1 MRRYNA
7 KIITN
12 NATITRTITAS
23 NLENAKEILSSSGE
37 IIAISEESK
46 VGLGVK
52 FRRIDS
58 GVLAIYIR
66 QIGTLMEAGVSVLE
80 AFSSVAQGCHNPILR
95 KILDDI
101 SSDLHSGLSLEQALS
116 GFKSELGAVS
126 VAMFALGQN
135 SGRLPE
141 ALFML
146 SDMLNEMAENKAKF
160 KRALRY
166 PMIVL
171 LSLIIAFNLLIVM
184 VVPSFAGVF
193 AAIGGELPLAT
204 RILLGL
210 ESFIASYGFLA
221 LFGIILIGF
230 LIWYFYRFNSKFR
243 IKFDNFLLKIPLL
256 KGLILYGSLTKFSLI
271 LSRLISAGMSID
283 KAINIANGVVENNY
297 ISSKIAFVAM
307 DIHSGQTLS
316 KAFEGAHLYEK
327 IAIEII
333 KAGQTSGVIDEM
345 FAHVSKFYKQKYD
358 TLIDGLNGSLEP
370 VLLIA
375 IAGAVLLLGLGIFM
389 PLWELSS
396 GSGLY

>member
-23 NLENAKEILSSSGE
+23 NLENAKEILASSGE

-66 QIGTLMEAGVSVLE
+66 QIGTLIEAGVSVLE

-146 SDMLNEMAENKAKF
+146 SDMLSEMAENKAK
-160 KRALRY
+160 
-166 PMIVL
+166 
-171 LSLIIAFNLLIVM
+171 
-184 VVPSFAGVF
+184 
-193 AAIGGELPLAT
+193 
-204 RILLGL
+204 
-210 ESFIASYGFLA
+210 
-221 LFGIILIGF
+221 
-230 LIWYFYRFNSKFR
+230 
-243 IKFDNFLLKIPLL
+243 
-256 KGLILYGSLTKFSLI
+256 
-271 LSRLISAGMSID
+271 
-283 KAINIANGVVENNY
+283 
-297 ISSKIAFVAM
+297 
-307 DIHSGQTLS
+307 
-316 KAFEGAHLYEK
+316 
-327 IAIEII
+327 
-333 KAGQTSGVIDEM
+333 
-345 FAHVSKFYKQKYD
+345 
-358 TLIDGLNGSLEP
+358 
-370 VLLIA
+370 
-375 IAGAVLLLGLGIFM
+375 
-389 PLWELSS
+389 
-396 GSGLY
+396 